1 MLQCYL
7 SDVIRQFADKGAEHE
22 FQKEKDTENYIVDH
36 HPYSGAGDDCSYIA
50 VVFISGIERNFKMNR
65 MKTVLMTAA
74 MLVCVFACTA
84 VAGKT
89 VYAAPNDTIQTGIS
103 ADGMDLSG
111 MTQEQAQGVVQSYVN
126 ELGQAQVQLQAQDG
140 QSVSISLSE
149 LGISWKNPEL
159 VSEAVS
165 LGKKGNIVARYKAEK
180 DLQNKG
186 KNYPVVLDF
195 DKEAIRQAVTERC
208 SKFNVEAI
216 DAHLTRV
223 DGSFQIED
231 GQTGYVVDENAS
243 VAAIYDYLTGSWVKG
258 ENGNVALVMAVDE
271 PKGKT
276 EELAKVKDVLGTFTT
291 SYSTSGASRSKN
303 VANGCRLINGTTLYP
318 GDTFSTYNTVK
329 PFSTENGYEM
339 AGSYLNGKVVDS
351 IGGGICQV
359 STTLYNAV
367 LRAEL
372 NVTERSPHSMTVHY
386 VDLSEDAAIAG
397 TYKDFK
403 FVNSTEYPI
412 YIEGY
417 TTSDKKITFN
427 IYGKETRDKNRTI
440 SFESQMVSETP
451 ATTILQE
458 DAGQGIGYK
467 AVSSKGSSGY
477 VAELYKIVKV
487 NGVETDR
494 IKVNKSTYKGTNR
507 VVTYGTA
514 GDPTLSEN
522 LRAAIAAQDEA
533 LADANIAAAVP
544 AQ

>member
-1 MLQCYL
+1 MKKWKGSLLLAICL
-7 SDVIRQFADKGAEHE
+7 LAMASSMTVCAAGETILKGVSIDKLDV
-22 FQKEKDTENYIVDH
+22 
-36 HPYSGAGDDCSYIA
+36 
-50 VVFISGIERNFKMNR
+50 
-65 MKTVLMTAA
+65 
-74 MLVCVFACTA
+74 
-84 VAGKT
+84 
-89 VYAAPNDTIQTGIS
+89 
-103 ADGMDLSG
+103 SG
-111 MTQEQAQGVVQSYVN
+111 MTREEALAALESYEKN
-126 ELGQAQVQLQAQDG
+126 LGG
-140 QSVSISLSE
+140 QSIK
-149 LGISWKNPEL
+149 LGIGDNVIEAKLSDLGVTFDNEDL
-159 VSEAVS
+159 VDEAIGV
-165 LGKKGNIVARYKAEK
+165 GHAGNIVKRYKDQK
-180 DLQNKG
+180 DLQHSG
-186 KNYPVVLDF
+186 KTFPLSWQTNEDTVRTYVENNCTKYDKKAQNASLTRENGAFNFVAGTEGLELNVDSAVRTISDYLENSWTSDNTEVLNL
-195 DKEAIRQAVTERC
+195 ETQVTEP
-208 SKFNVEAI
+208 E
-216 DAHLTRV
+216 
-223 DGSFQIED
+223 GS
-231 GQTGYVVDENAS
+231 A
-243 VAAIYDYLTGSWVKG
+243 
-258 ENGNVALVMAVDE
+258 
-271 PKGKT
+271 
-276 EELAKVKDVLGTFTT
+276 EELANIKDLLGSFTT
-291 SYSTSGASRSKN
+291 SFSTSGSNRCKN
-303 VANGCRLINGTTLYP
+303 VSSGASHINGTVLYP
-318 GDTFSTYNTVK
+318 GEEFSAYETVS
-329 PFSTENGYEM
+329 PFTEANGYAM
-339 AGSYLNGKVVDS
+339 AGSYLNGEVVDS
-351 IGGGICQV
+351 MGGGICQV

-487 NGVETDR
+487 NGVETNR

>member
-1 MLQCYL
+1 MKKWKGSLLLAICL
-7 SDVIRQFADKGAEHE
+7 LAMTSSMTVCAAGETILKGVSIDKLDV
-22 FQKEKDTENYIVDH
+22 
-36 HPYSGAGDDCSYIA
+36 
-50 VVFISGIERNFKMNR
+50 
-65 MKTVLMTAA
+65 
-74 MLVCVFACTA
+74 
-84 VAGKT
+84 
-89 VYAAPNDTIQTGIS
+89 
-103 ADGMDLSG
+103 SG
-111 MTQEQAQGVVQSYVN
+111 MTREEALAALESYEKN
-126 ELGQAQVQLQAQDG
+126 LGG
-140 QSVSISLSE
+140 QSIK
-149 LGISWKNPEL
+149 LGIGDNVIEAKLSDLGVTFDNEDL
-159 VSEAVS
+159 VDEAIGV
-165 LGKKGNIVARYKAEK
+165 GHAGNIVKRYKDQK
-180 DLQNKG
+180 DLQHSG
-186 KNYPVVLDF
+186 KTFPLSWQTNEDTVRTYVENNCTKYDKKAQNASLTRENGAFNFVAGTEGLELNVDSAVRTISDYLENNWTSDNTAVLNL
-195 DKEAIRQAVTERC
+195 ETQVTEP
-208 SKFNVEAI
+208 E
-216 DAHLTRV
+216 
-223 DGSFQIED
+223 GS
-231 GQTGYVVDENAS
+231 A
-243 VAAIYDYLTGSWVKG
+243 
-258 ENGNVALVMAVDE
+258 
-271 PKGKT
+271 
-276 EELAKVKDVLGTFTT
+276 EELANIKDLLGSFTT
-291 SYSTSGASRSKN
+291 SFSTSGSNRCKN
-303 VANGCRLINGTTLYP
+303 VSSGASHINGTVLYP
-318 GDTFSTYNTVK
+318 GEEFSAYETVS
-329 PFSTENGYEM
+329 PFTEANGYAM
-339 AGSYLNGKVVDS
+339 AGSYLNGEVVDS
-351 IGGGICQV
+351 MGGGICQV

>member
-1 MLQCYL
+1 MKKWKGSLLLAICL
-7 SDVIRQFADKGAEHE
+7 LAMTSSMTVCAAGETILKGVSIDKLDV
-22 FQKEKDTENYIVDH
+22 
-36 HPYSGAGDDCSYIA
+36 
-50 VVFISGIERNFKMNR
+50 
-65 MKTVLMTAA
+65 
-74 MLVCVFACTA
+74 
-84 VAGKT
+84 
-89 VYAAPNDTIQTGIS
+89 
-103 ADGMDLSG
+103 SG
-111 MTQEQAQGVVQSYVN
+111 MTREEALAALESYEKN
-126 ELGQAQVQLQAQDG
+126 LGG
-140 QSVSISLSE
+140 QSIK
-149 LGISWKNPEL
+149 LGIGDNVIEAKLSDLGVTFDNEDL
-159 VSEAVS
+159 VDEAIGV
-165 LGKKGNIVARYKAEK
+165 GHAGNIVKRYKDQK
-180 DLQNKG
+180 DLQHSG
-186 KNYPVVLDF
+186 KTFPLSWQTNEDTVRTYVENNCTKYDKKAQNASLTRENGAFNFVAGTEGLELNVDSAVRTISDYLENSWTSDNTAVLNL
-195 DKEAIRQAVTERC
+195 ETQVTEP
-208 SKFNVEAI
+208 E
-216 DAHLTRV
+216 
-223 DGSFQIED
+223 GS
-231 GQTGYVVDENAS
+231 A
-243 VAAIYDYLTGSWVKG
+243 
-258 ENGNVALVMAVDE
+258 
-271 PKGKT
+271 
-276 EELAKVKDVLGTFTT
+276 EELANIKDLLGSFTT
-291 SYSTSGASRSKN
+291 SFSTSGSNRCKN
-303 VANGCRLINGTTLYP
+303 VSSGASHINGTVLYP
-318 GDTFSTYNTVK
+318 GEEFSAYETVS
-329 PFSTENGYEM
+329 PFTEANGYAM
-339 AGSYLNGKVVDS
+339 AGSYLNGEVVDS
-351 IGGGICQV
+351 MGGGICQV

-427 IYGKETRDKNRTI
+427 IYGKETRDKTRTI

>member
-1 MLQCYL
+1 MKKWKGSLLLAICL
-7 SDVIRQFADKGAEHE
+7 LAMTSSMTVCAAGETILKGVSIDKLDV
-22 FQKEKDTENYIVDH
+22 
-36 HPYSGAGDDCSYIA
+36 
-50 VVFISGIERNFKMNR
+50 
-65 MKTVLMTAA
+65 
-74 MLVCVFACTA
+74 
-84 VAGKT
+84 
-89 VYAAPNDTIQTGIS
+89 
-103 ADGMDLSG
+103 SG
-111 MTQEQAQGVVQSYVN
+111 MTREEALAALESYEKN
-126 ELGQAQVQLQAQDG
+126 LGG
-140 QSVSISLSE
+140 QSIK
-149 LGISWKNPEL
+149 LGIGDNVIEAKLSDLGVTFDNEDL
-159 VSEAVS
+159 VDEAIGV
-165 LGKKGNIVARYKAEK
+165 GHAGNIVKRYKDQK
-180 DLQNKG
+180 DLQHSG
-186 KNYPVVLDF
+186 KTFPLSWQTNEDTVRTYVENNCTKYDKKAQNASLTRENGAFNFVAGTEGLELNVDSAVRTISDYLENSWTSDNTEVLNL
-195 DKEAIRQAVTERC
+195 ETQVTEP
-208 SKFNVEAI
+208 E
-216 DAHLTRV
+216 
-223 DGSFQIED
+223 GS
-231 GQTGYVVDENAS
+231 A
-243 VAAIYDYLTGSWVKG
+243 
-258 ENGNVALVMAVDE
+258 
-271 PKGKT
+271 
-276 EELAKVKDVLGTFTT
+276 EELENIKDLLGSFTT
-291 SYSTSGASRSKN
+291 SFSTSGSNRCKN
-303 VANGCRLINGTTLYP
+303 VSSGASHINGTVLYP
-318 GDTFSTYNTVK
+318 GEEFSAYETVS
-329 PFSTENGYEM
+329 PFTEANGYAM
-339 AGSYLNGKVVDS
+339 AGSYLNGEVVDS
-351 IGGGICQV
+351 MGGGICQV

-440 SFESQMVSETP
+440 SFESQIVSETP

>member
-1 MLQCYL
+1 MKEWKGSLLLAICL
-7 SDVIRQFADKGAEHE
+7 LAMTSSMTVCAAGETILKGVSIDKLDV
-22 FQKEKDTENYIVDH
+22 
-36 HPYSGAGDDCSYIA
+36 
-50 VVFISGIERNFKMNR
+50 
-65 MKTVLMTAA
+65 
-74 MLVCVFACTA
+74 
-84 VAGKT
+84 
-89 VYAAPNDTIQTGIS
+89 
-103 ADGMDLSG
+103 SG
-111 MTQEQAQGVVQSYVN
+111 MTREEALAALESYEKN
-126 ELGQAQVQLQAQDG
+126 LGG
-140 QSVSISLSE
+140 QSIK
-149 LGISWKNPEL
+149 LGIGDNVIEAKLSDLGVTFDNEDL
-159 VSEAVS
+159 VDEAIGV
-165 LGKKGNIVARYKAEK
+165 GHAGNIVKRYKDQK
-180 DLQNKG
+180 DLQHSG
-186 KNYPVVLDF
+186 KTFPLSWQTNEDTVRTYVENNCTKYDKKAQNASLTRENGAFNFVAGTEGLELNVDSAVRTISDYLENSWTSDNTTVLNL
-195 DKEAIRQAVTERC
+195 ETQVTEP
-208 SKFNVEAI
+208 E
-216 DAHLTRV
+216 
-223 DGSFQIED
+223 GS
-231 GQTGYVVDENAS
+231 A
-243 VAAIYDYLTGSWVKG
+243 
-258 ENGNVALVMAVDE
+258 
-271 PKGKT
+271 
-276 EELAKVKDVLGTFTT
+276 EELANIKDLLGSFTT
-291 SYSTSGASRSKN
+291 SFSTSGSNRCKN
-303 VANGCRLINGTTLYP
+303 VSSGASHINGTVLYP
-318 GDTFSTYNTVK
+318 GEEFSAYETVS
-329 PFSTENGYEM
+329 PFTEANGYAM
-339 AGSYLNGKVVDS
+339 AGSYLNGEVVDS
-351 IGGGICQV
+351 MGGGICQV

-514 GDPTLSEN
+514 GDPILSEN

>member
-1 MLQCYL
+1 MKKWKGSLLLAICL
-7 SDVIRQFADKGAEHE
+7 LAMTSSMTVCAAGETILKGVSIDKLDV
-22 FQKEKDTENYIVDH
+22 
-36 HPYSGAGDDCSYIA
+36 
-50 VVFISGIERNFKMNR
+50 
-65 MKTVLMTAA
+65 
-74 MLVCVFACTA
+74 
-84 VAGKT
+84 
-89 VYAAPNDTIQTGIS
+89 
-103 ADGMDLSG
+103 SG
-111 MTQEQAQGVVQSYVN
+111 MTREEALAALESYEKN
-126 ELGQAQVQLQAQDG
+126 LGG
-140 QSVSISLSE
+140 QSIK
-149 LGISWKNPEL
+149 LGIGDNVIEAKLSDLGVTFDNEDL
-159 VSEAVS
+159 VEEAIGV
-165 LGKKGNIVARYKAEK
+165 GRAGNIVKRYKDQK
-180 DLQNKG
+180 DLQHSG
-186 KNYPVVLDF
+186 KTFPLSWQTNEDTVRTYVENNCTKYDKKAQNASLTRENGAFNFVAGTEGLELNVDSAVRTISDYLENSWTSDNTEVLNL
-195 DKEAIRQAVTERC
+195 ETQVTEP
-208 SKFNVEAI
+208 E
-216 DAHLTRV
+216 
-223 DGSFQIED
+223 GS
-231 GQTGYVVDENAS
+231 A
-243 VAAIYDYLTGSWVKG
+243 
-258 ENGNVALVMAVDE
+258 
-271 PKGKT
+271 
-276 EELAKVKDVLGTFTT
+276 EELANIKDLLGSFTT
-291 SYSTSGASRSKN
+291 SFSTSGSNRCKN
-303 VANGCRLINGTTLYP
+303 VSSGASHINGTVLYP
-318 GDTFSTYNTVK
+318 GEEFSAYETVS
-329 PFSTENGYEM
+329 PFTEANGYAM
-339 AGSYLNGKVVDS
+339 AGSYLNGEVVDS
-351 IGGGICQV
+351 MGGGICQV

-440 SFESQMVSETP
+440 SFESQIVSETP

-533 LADANIAAAVP
+533 LADANIAAAAVP

>member
-1 MLQCYL
+1 MKKWKGSLLLAICL
-7 SDVIRQFADKGAEHE
+7 LAMTSSMTVCAAGETILKGVSIDKLDV
-22 FQKEKDTENYIVDH
+22 
-36 HPYSGAGDDCSYIA
+36 
-50 VVFISGIERNFKMNR
+50 
-65 MKTVLMTAA
+65 
-74 MLVCVFACTA
+74 
-84 VAGKT
+84 
-89 VYAAPNDTIQTGIS
+89 
-103 ADGMDLSG
+103 SG
-111 MTQEQAQGVVQSYVN
+111 MTREEALAALESYEKN
-126 ELGQAQVQLQAQDG
+126 LGG
-140 QSVSISLSE
+140 QSIK
-149 LGISWKNPEL
+149 LGIGDNVIEAKLSDLGVTFDNEDL
-159 VSEAVS
+159 VDEAIGV
-165 LGKKGNIVARYKAEK
+165 GRAGNIVKRYKDQK
-180 DLQNKG
+180 DLQHSG
-186 KNYPVVLDF
+186 KTFPLSWQTNEATVRTYVENNCTKYDKKAQNASLTRENGAFNFVAGTEGLELNVDSAVRTISDYLENSWTSDNTAVLNL
-195 DKEAIRQAVTERC
+195 ETQVTEP
-208 SKFNVEAI
+208 E
-216 DAHLTRV
+216 
-223 DGSFQIED
+223 GS
-231 GQTGYVVDENAS
+231 A
-243 VAAIYDYLTGSWVKG
+243 
-258 ENGNVALVMAVDE
+258 
-271 PKGKT
+271 
-276 EELAKVKDVLGTFTT
+276 EELANIKDLLGSFTT
-291 SYSTSGASRSKN
+291 SFSTSGSNRCKN
-303 VANGCRLINGTTLYP
+303 VSSGASHINGTVLYP
-318 GDTFSTYNTVK
+318 GEEFSAYETVS
-329 PFSTENGYEM
+329 PFTEANGYAM
-339 AGSYLNGKVVDS
+339 AGSYLNGEVVDS
-351 IGGGICQV
+351 MGGGICQV

-533 LADANIAAAVP
+533 LADANIAAAAVP

>member
-1 MLQCYL
+1 MKKWW
-7 SDVIRQFADKGAEHE
+7 SAA
-22 FQKEKDTENYIVDH
+22 
-36 HPYSGAGDDCSYIA
+36 A
-50 VVFISGIERNFKMNR
+50 VLVSLL
-65 MKTVLMTAA
+65 LMS
-74 MLVCVFACTA
+74 L
-84 VAGKT
+84 
-89 VYAAPNDTIQTGIS
+89 
-103 ADGMDLSG
+103 G
-111 MTQEQAQGVVQSYVN
+111 MTVCAAESTILTIEGVDVSDMTKDEAMNALTAYEAKLGEETLTLKIGDQTLDAPLSSFGVTYSN
-126 ELGQAQVQLQAQDG
+126 EDAVTSALQVG
-140 QSVSISLSE
+140 RT
-149 LGISWKNPEL
+149 
-159 VSEAVS
+159 
-165 LGKKGNIVARYKAEK
+165 GNVVKRYKEQK
-180 DLQNKG
+180 DLQHNGLNYTLSRTANEEMVQVYVQDTCTKYDQDA
-186 KNYPVVLDF
+186 KN
-195 DKEAIRQAVTERC
+195 A
-208 SKFNVEAI
+208 S
-216 DAHLTRV
+216 LTRENGEFTFVPGEEGREINV
-223 DGSFQIED
+223 DS
-231 GQTGYVVDENAS
+231 S
-243 VAAIYDYLTGSWVKG
+243 VRAIVDYLENDWTDG
-258 ENGNVALVMAVDE
+258 ENFL
-271 PKGKT
+271 
-276 EELAKVKDVLGTFTT
+276 ELPVQVTKPEGSAEDLAYVKDLLGSFTT
-291 SYSTSGASRSKN
+291 SFSTSGADRSKN
-303 VANGCRLINGTTLYP
+303 VNSGAKHVNGTVLYP
-318 GDTFSTYNTVK
+318 GETFSMYETVA
-329 PFSTENGYEM
+329 PFTAENGYAM
-339 AGSYLNGKVVDS
+339 AGSYLNGEVVDS
-351 IGGGICQV
+351 MGGGICQV

-372 NVTERSPHSMTVHY
+372 EVVERSPHSMTVHY
-386 VDLSEDAAIAG
+386 VELSEDAAIAG

>member
-1 MLQCYL
+1 MKKWKGSLLLTICL
-7 SDVIRQFADKGAEHE
+7 LAMASSMTVCAAGETILKGVSIDKLDV
-22 FQKEKDTENYIVDH
+22 
-36 HPYSGAGDDCSYIA
+36 
-50 VVFISGIERNFKMNR
+50 
-65 MKTVLMTAA
+65 
-74 MLVCVFACTA
+74 
-84 VAGKT
+84 
-89 VYAAPNDTIQTGIS
+89 
-103 ADGMDLSG
+103 SG
-111 MTQEQAQGVVQSYVN
+111 MTREEALAALESYEKN
-126 ELGQAQVQLQAQDG
+126 LGG
-140 QSVSISLSE
+140 QSIK
-149 LGISWKNPEL
+149 LGIGDNVIEAKLSDLGVTFDNEDL
-159 VSEAVS
+159 VDEAIGV
-165 LGKKGNIVARYKAEK
+165 GRAGNIVKRYKDQK
-180 DLQNKG
+180 DLQHSG
-186 KNYPVVLDF
+186 KTFPLSWQTNEDTVRTYVENNCTKYDKKAQNASLTRENGAFNFVAGTEGLELNVDSAVRTISDYLENSWTSDNTAVLNL
-195 DKEAIRQAVTERC
+195 ETQVTEP
-208 SKFNVEAI
+208 E
-216 DAHLTRV
+216 
-223 DGSFQIED
+223 GS
-231 GQTGYVVDENAS
+231 A
-243 VAAIYDYLTGSWVKG
+243 
-258 ENGNVALVMAVDE
+258 
-271 PKGKT
+271 
-276 EELAKVKDVLGTFTT
+276 EELANIKDLLGSFTT
-291 SYSTSGASRSKN
+291 SFSTSGSNRCKN
-303 VANGCRLINGTTLYP
+303 VSSGASHINGTVLYP
-318 GDTFSTYNTVK
+318 GEEFSAYETVS
-329 PFSTENGYEM
+329 PFTEANGYAM
-339 AGSYLNGKVVDS
+339 AGSYLNGEVVDS
-351 IGGGICQV
+351 MGGGICQV

-440 SFESQMVSETP
+440 SFESQIVSETP

-533 LADANIAAAVP
+533 LADANIAAAAVP

>member
-1 MLQCYL
+1 MKKWKGSLLLAICL
-7 SDVIRQFADKGAEHE
+7 LAMASSMTVCAAGETILKGVSIDKLDV
-22 FQKEKDTENYIVDH
+22 
-36 HPYSGAGDDCSYIA
+36 
-50 VVFISGIERNFKMNR
+50 
-65 MKTVLMTAA
+65 
-74 MLVCVFACTA
+74 
-84 VAGKT
+84 
-89 VYAAPNDTIQTGIS
+89 
-103 ADGMDLSG
+103 SG
-111 MTQEQAQGVVQSYVN
+111 MTREEALAALESYEKN
-126 ELGQAQVQLQAQDG
+126 LGG
-140 QSVSISLSE
+140 QSIK
-149 LGISWKNPEL
+149 LGIGDNVIEAKLSDLGVTFDNEDL
-159 VSEAVS
+159 VDEAIGV
-165 LGKKGNIVARYKAEK
+165 GHAGNIVKRYKDQK
-180 DLQNKG
+180 DLQHSG
-186 KNYPVVLDF
+186 KTFPLSWQTNEDTVRTYVENNCTKYDKKAQNASLTRENGAFNFVAGTEGLELNVDSAVRTISEYLENSWTSDNTEVLNL
-195 DKEAIRQAVTERC
+195 ETQVTEP
-208 SKFNVEAI
+208 E
-216 DAHLTRV
+216 
-223 DGSFQIED
+223 GS
-231 GQTGYVVDENAS
+231 A
-243 VAAIYDYLTGSWVKG
+243 
-258 ENGNVALVMAVDE
+258 
-271 PKGKT
+271 
-276 EELAKVKDVLGTFTT
+276 EELANIKDLLGSFTT
-291 SYSTSGASRSKN
+291 SFSTSGSNRCKN
-303 VANGCRLINGTTLYP
+303 VSSGASHINGTVLYP
-318 GDTFSTYNTVK
+318 GEEFSAYETVS
-329 PFSTENGYEM
+329 PFTEANGYAM
-339 AGSYLNGKVVDS
+339 AGSYLNGEVVDS
-351 IGGGICQV
+351 MGGGICQV

>member
-1 MLQCYL
+1 MKKWKGSLLLAICL
-7 SDVIRQFADKGAEHE
+7 LAMTSSMTVCAAGETILKGVSIDKLDV
-22 FQKEKDTENYIVDH
+22 
-36 HPYSGAGDDCSYIA
+36 
-50 VVFISGIERNFKMNR
+50 
-65 MKTVLMTAA
+65 
-74 MLVCVFACTA
+74 
-84 VAGKT
+84 
-89 VYAAPNDTIQTGIS
+89 
-103 ADGMDLSG
+103 SG
-111 MTQEQAQGVVQSYVN
+111 MTREEALAALESYEKN
-126 ELGQAQVQLQAQDG
+126 LGG
-140 QSVSISLSE
+140 QSIK
-149 LGISWKNPEL
+149 LGIGDNVIEAKLSDLGVTFDNEDL
-159 VSEAVS
+159 VDEAIGV
-165 LGKKGNIVARYKAEK
+165 GHAGNIVKRYKDQK
-180 DLQNKG
+180 DLQHSG
-186 KNYPVVLDF
+186 KTFPLSWQTNEDTVRTYVENNCTKY
-195 DKEAIRQAVTERC
+195 DKKAQNA
-208 SKFNVEAI
+208 S
-216 DAHLTRV
+216 LTRENGAFNFVAGTEGLELNV
-223 DGSFQIED
+223 DSAVRTI
-231 GQTGYVVDENAS
+231 S
-243 VAAIYDYLTGSWVKG
+243 DYLENNWTSDNTAVLNLETQITEPEGS
-258 ENGNVALVMAVDE
+258 A
-271 PKGKT
+271 
-276 EELAKVKDVLGTFTT
+276 EELANIKDLLGSFTT
-291 SYSTSGASRSKN
+291 SFSTSGSNRCKN
-303 VANGCRLINGTTLYP
+303 VSSGASHINGTVLYP
-318 GDTFSTYNTVK
+318 GEEFSAYETVS
-329 PFSTENGYEM
+329 PFTEANGYAM
-339 AGSYLNGKVVDS
+339 AGSYLNGEVVDS
-351 IGGGICQV
+351 MGGGICQV

-514 GDPTLSEN
+514 GDPILSEN

>member
-1 MLQCYL
+1 MKKWKGSLLLAICL
-7 SDVIRQFADKGAEHE
+7 LAMTSSMTVCAAGETILKGVSIDKLDV
-22 FQKEKDTENYIVDH
+22 
-36 HPYSGAGDDCSYIA
+36 
-50 VVFISGIERNFKMNR
+50 
-65 MKTVLMTAA
+65 
-74 MLVCVFACTA
+74 
-84 VAGKT
+84 
-89 VYAAPNDTIQTGIS
+89 
-103 ADGMDLSG
+103 SG
-111 MTQEQAQGVVQSYVN
+111 MTREEALAALESYEKN
-126 ELGQAQVQLQAQDG
+126 LGG
-140 QSVSISLSE
+140 QSIK
-149 LGISWKNPEL
+149 LGIGDNVIEAKLSDLGVTFDNEDL
-159 VSEAVS
+159 VDEAIGV
-165 LGKKGNIVARYKAEK
+165 GHAGNIVKRYKDQK
-180 DLQNKG
+180 DLQHSG
-186 KNYPVVLDF
+186 KTFPLSWQTNEDTVRTYVENNCTKYDKKAQNASLTRENGAFNFVAGTEGLELNVDSAVRTISDYLENSWTSDNTEVL
-195 DKEAIRQAVTERC
+195 KLETQVTEP
-208 SKFNVEAI
+208 E
-216 DAHLTRV
+216 
-223 DGSFQIED
+223 GS
-231 GQTGYVVDENAS
+231 A
-243 VAAIYDYLTGSWVKG
+243 
-258 ENGNVALVMAVDE
+258 
-271 PKGKT
+271 
-276 EELAKVKDVLGTFTT
+276 EELANIKDLLGSFTT
-291 SYSTSGASRSKN
+291 SFSTSGSNRCKN
-303 VANGCRLINGTTLYP
+303 VSSGASHINGTVLYP
-318 GDTFSTYNTVK
+318 GEEFSAYETVS
-329 PFSTENGYEM
+329 PFTEANGYAM
-339 AGSYLNGKVVDS
+339 AGSYLNGEVVDS
-351 IGGGICQV
+351 MGGGICQV

>member
-1 MLQCYL
+1 MKKWKGSLLLAICL
-7 SDVIRQFADKGAEHE
+7 LAMASSMTVCAAGETILKGVSIDKLDV
-22 FQKEKDTENYIVDH
+22 
-36 HPYSGAGDDCSYIA
+36 
-50 VVFISGIERNFKMNR
+50 
-65 MKTVLMTAA
+65 
-74 MLVCVFACTA
+74 
-84 VAGKT
+84 
-89 VYAAPNDTIQTGIS
+89 
-103 ADGMDLSG
+103 SG
-111 MTQEQAQGVVQSYVN
+111 MTREEALAALESYEKN
-126 ELGQAQVQLQAQDG
+126 LGG
-140 QSVSISLSE
+140 QSIK
-149 LGISWKNPEL
+149 LGIGDNVIGAKLSDLGVTFDNEDL
-159 VSEAVS
+159 VDEAIGV
-165 LGKKGNIVARYKAEK
+165 GHVGNIVKRYKDQK
-180 DLQNKG
+180 DLQHSG
-186 KNYPVVLDF
+186 KTFPLSWQTNEDTVRTYVENNCTKYDKKAQNASLTRENGAFNFVAGTEGLELNVDSAVRTISDYLENSWTSDNTAVLNL
-195 DKEAIRQAVTERC
+195 ETQVTEP
-208 SKFNVEAI
+208 E
-216 DAHLTRV
+216 
-223 DGSFQIED
+223 GS
-231 GQTGYVVDENAS
+231 A
-243 VAAIYDYLTGSWVKG
+243 
-258 ENGNVALVMAVDE
+258 
-271 PKGKT
+271 
-276 EELAKVKDVLGTFTT
+276 EELANIKDLLGSFTT
-291 SYSTSGASRSKN
+291 SFSTSGSNRCKN
-303 VANGCRLINGTTLYP
+303 VSSGASHINGTVLYP
-318 GDTFSTYNTVK
+318 GEEFSAYETVS
-329 PFSTENGYEM
+329 PFTEANGYAM
-339 AGSYLNGKVVDS
+339 AGSYLNGEVVDS
-351 IGGGICQV
+351 MGGGICQV

>member
-1 MLQCYL
+1 MKKWKGSLLLAICL
-7 SDVIRQFADKGAEHE
+7 LAMTSSMTVCAAGETILKGVSIDKLDV
-22 FQKEKDTENYIVDH
+22 
-36 HPYSGAGDDCSYIA
+36 
-50 VVFISGIERNFKMNR
+50 
-65 MKTVLMTAA
+65 
-74 MLVCVFACTA
+74 
-84 VAGKT
+84 
-89 VYAAPNDTIQTGIS
+89 
-103 ADGMDLSG
+103 SG
-111 MTQEQAQGVVQSYVN
+111 MTREEALVALESYEKN
-126 ELGQAQVQLQAQDG
+126 LGG
-140 QSVSISLSE
+140 QSIK
-149 LGISWKNPEL
+149 LGIGDNVVEAKLSDLGVTFDNEDL
-159 VSEAVS
+159 VDEAIGV
-165 LGKKGNIVARYKAEK
+165 GHAGNIVKRYKDQK
-180 DLQNKG
+180 DLQHSG
-186 KNYPVVLDF
+186 KTFPLSWQTNEDTVRTYVENNCTKYDKKAQNASLTRENGAFNFVAGTEGLELNVDSAVRTISDYLENSWTSDNTEVLNL
-195 DKEAIRQAVTERC
+195 ETQVTEP
-208 SKFNVEAI
+208 E
-216 DAHLTRV
+216 
-223 DGSFQIED
+223 GS
-231 GQTGYVVDENAS
+231 A
-243 VAAIYDYLTGSWVKG
+243 
-258 ENGNVALVMAVDE
+258 
-271 PKGKT
+271 
-276 EELAKVKDVLGTFTT
+276 EELENIKDLLGSFTT
-291 SYSTSGASRSKN
+291 SFSTSGSNRCKN
-303 VANGCRLINGTTLYP
+303 VSSGASHINGTVLYP
-318 GDTFSTYNTVK
+318 GEEFSAYETVS
-329 PFSTENGYEM
+329 PFTEANGYAM
-339 AGSYLNGKVVDS
+339 AGSYLNGEVVDS
-351 IGGGICQV
+351 MGGGICQV

>member
-1 MLQCYL
+1 MKKWKGSLLLAICL
-7 SDVIRQFADKGAEHE
+7 LAMASSMTVCAAGETILKGVSIDKLDV
-22 FQKEKDTENYIVDH
+22 
-36 HPYSGAGDDCSYIA
+36 
-50 VVFISGIERNFKMNR
+50 
-65 MKTVLMTAA
+65 
-74 MLVCVFACTA
+74 
-84 VAGKT
+84 
-89 VYAAPNDTIQTGIS
+89 
-103 ADGMDLSG
+103 SG
-111 MTQEQAQGVVQSYVN
+111 MTREEALAALESYEKN
-126 ELGQAQVQLQAQDG
+126 LGG
-140 QSVSISLSE
+140 QSIK
-149 LGISWKNPEL
+149 LGIGDNVIEAKLSDLGVTFDNEDL
-159 VSEAVS
+159 VDEAIGV
-165 LGKKGNIVARYKAEK
+165 GHAGNIVKRYKDQK
-180 DLQNKG
+180 DLQHSG
-186 KNYPVVLDF
+186 KTFSLSWQTNEDTVRTYVENNCTKYDKKAQNASLTRENGAFNFVAGTEGLELNVDSAVRTISDYLENSWTSDNTEVLNL
-195 DKEAIRQAVTERC
+195 ETQVTEP
-208 SKFNVEAI
+208 E
-216 DAHLTRV
+216 
-223 DGSFQIED
+223 GS
-231 GQTGYVVDENAS
+231 A
-243 VAAIYDYLTGSWVKG
+243 
-258 ENGNVALVMAVDE
+258 
-271 PKGKT
+271 
-276 EELAKVKDVLGTFTT
+276 EELANIKDLLGSFTT
-291 SYSTSGASRSKN
+291 SFSTSGSNRCKN
-303 VANGCRLINGTTLYP
+303 VSSGASHINGTVLYP
-318 GDTFSTYNTVK
+318 GEEFSAYETVS
-329 PFSTENGYEM
+329 PFTEANGYAM
-339 AGSYLNGKVVDS
+339 AGSYLNGEVVDS
-351 IGGGICQV
+351 MGGGICQV

-372 NVTERSPHSMTVHY
+372 NVIERSPHSMTVHY

>member
-1 MLQCYL
+1 MKKWKGSLLLAICL
-7 SDVIRQFADKGAEHE
+7 LAMASSMTVCAAGETILKGVSIDKLDV
-22 FQKEKDTENYIVDH
+22 
-36 HPYSGAGDDCSYIA
+36 
-50 VVFISGIERNFKMNR
+50 
-65 MKTVLMTAA
+65 
-74 MLVCVFACTA
+74 
-84 VAGKT
+84 
-89 VYAAPNDTIQTGIS
+89 
-103 ADGMDLSG
+103 SG
-111 MTQEQAQGVVQSYVN
+111 MTREEALAALESYEKN
-126 ELGQAQVQLQAQDG
+126 LGG
-140 QSVSISLSE
+140 QSIK
-149 LGISWKNPEL
+149 LGIGDNVIEAKLSDLGVTFDNEDL
-159 VSEAVS
+159 VDEAIGV
-165 LGKKGNIVARYKAEK
+165 GHAGNIVKRYKDQK
-180 DLQNKG
+180 DLQHSG
-186 KNYPVVLDF
+186 KTFPLSWQTNEDTVRTYVENNCTKYDKKAQNASLTRENGAFNFVAGTEGLELNVDSAVRTISDYLENSWTSDNTAVLNL
-195 DKEAIRQAVTERC
+195 ETQVTEP
-208 SKFNVEAI
+208 E
-216 DAHLTRV
+216 
-223 DGSFQIED
+223 GS
-231 GQTGYVVDENAS
+231 A
-243 VAAIYDYLTGSWVKG
+243 
-258 ENGNVALVMAVDE
+258 
-271 PKGKT
+271 
-276 EELAKVKDVLGTFTT
+276 EELANIKDLLGSFTT
-291 SYSTSGASRSKN
+291 SFSTSGSNRCKN
-303 VANGCRLINGTTLYP
+303 VSSGASHINGTVLYP
-318 GDTFSTYNTVK
+318 GEEFSAYETVS
-329 PFSTENGYEM
+329 PFTEANGYAM
-339 AGSYLNGKVVDS
+339 AGSYLNGEVVDS
-351 IGGGICQV
+351 MGGGICQV

-514 GDPTLSEN
+514 GDPILSEN

>member
-1 MLQCYL
+1 MKKWKGSLLLAICL
-7 SDVIRQFADKGAEHE
+7 LAMTSSMTVCAAGETILKGVSIDKLDV
-22 FQKEKDTENYIVDH
+22 
-36 HPYSGAGDDCSYIA
+36 
-50 VVFISGIERNFKMNR
+50 
-65 MKTVLMTAA
+65 
-74 MLVCVFACTA
+74 
-84 VAGKT
+84 
-89 VYAAPNDTIQTGIS
+89 
-103 ADGMDLSG
+103 SG
-111 MTQEQAQGVVQSYVN
+111 MTREEALAALESYEKN
-126 ELGQAQVQLQAQDG
+126 LGG
-140 QSVSISLSE
+140 QSIK
-149 LGISWKNPEL
+149 LGIGDNVIEAKLSDLGVTFDNEDL
-159 VSEAVS
+159 VDEAIGV
-165 LGKKGNIVARYKAEK
+165 GHAGNIVKRYKDQK
-180 DLQNKG
+180 DLQHSG
-186 KNYPVVLDF
+186 KTFPLSWQTNEDTVRTYVENNCTKYDKKAQNASLTRENGAFNFVAGTEGLELNVDSAVRTISDYLENSWTSDNTAVLNL
-195 DKEAIRQAVTERC
+195 ETQVTEP
-208 SKFNVEAI
+208 E
-216 DAHLTRV
+216 
-223 DGSFQIED
+223 GS
-231 GQTGYVVDENAS
+231 A
-243 VAAIYDYLTGSWVKG
+243 
-258 ENGNVALVMAVDE
+258 
-271 PKGKT
+271 
-276 EELAKVKDVLGTFTT
+276 EELANIKDLLGSFTT
-291 SYSTSGASRSKN
+291 SFSTSGSNRCKN
-303 VANGCRLINGTTLYP
+303 VSSGASHINGTVLYP
-318 GDTFSTYNTVK
+318 GEEFSAYETVS
-329 PFSTENGYEM
+329 PFTEANGYAM
-339 AGSYLNGKVVDS
+339 AGSYLNGEVVDS
-351 IGGGICQV
+351 MGGGICQV

-386 VDLSEDAAIAG
+386 VELSEDAAIAG

-440 SFESQMVSETP
+440 SFESQIVSETP

-467 AVSSKGSSGY
+467 AVSSKGSSSY

>member
-1 MLQCYL
+1 MKKWKGSLLLAICL
-7 SDVIRQFADKGAEHE
+7 LAMTSSMTVCAAGETILKGVSIDKLDV
-22 FQKEKDTENYIVDH
+22 
-36 HPYSGAGDDCSYIA
+36 
-50 VVFISGIERNFKMNR
+50 
-65 MKTVLMTAA
+65 
-74 MLVCVFACTA
+74 
-84 VAGKT
+84 
-89 VYAAPNDTIQTGIS
+89 
-103 ADGMDLSG
+103 SG
-111 MTQEQAQGVVQSYVN
+111 MTREEALAALESYEKN
-126 ELGQAQVQLQAQDG
+126 LGG
-140 QSVSISLSE
+140 QSIK
-149 LGISWKNPEL
+149 LGIGDNVIEAKLSDLGVTFDNEDL
-159 VSEAVS
+159 VDEAIGV
-165 LGKKGNIVARYKAEK
+165 GHAGNIVKRYKDQK
-180 DLQNKG
+180 DLQHSG
-186 KNYPVVLDF
+186 KTFPLSWQTNEDTVRTYVENNCTKYDKKAQNASLTRENGAFNFVAGTEGLELNVDSAVRTISDYLENSWTSDNTAVLNL
-195 DKEAIRQAVTERC
+195 ETQVTEP
-208 SKFNVEAI
+208 E
-216 DAHLTRV
+216 
-223 DGSFQIED
+223 GS
-231 GQTGYVVDENAS
+231 A
-243 VAAIYDYLTGSWVKG
+243 
-258 ENGNVALVMAVDE
+258 
-271 PKGKT
+271 
-276 EELAKVKDVLGTFTT
+276 EELANIKDLLGSFTT
-291 SYSTSGASRSKN
+291 SFSTSGSNRCKN
-303 VANGCRLINGTTLYP
+303 VSSGASHINGTVLYP
-318 GDTFSTYNTVK
+318 GEEFSAYETVS
-329 PFSTENGYEM
+329 PFTEANGYAM
-339 AGSYLNGKVVDS
+339 AGSYLNGEVVDS
-351 IGGGICQV
+351 MGGGICQV

-440 SFESQMVSETP
+440 SFESQIVSETP

-467 AVSSKGSSGY
+467 AVSSKGSSSY

-533 LADANIAAAVP
+533 LADANIAVAVP

>member
-1 MLQCYL
+1 MKKWKGSLLLAICL
-7 SDVIRQFADKGAEHE
+7 LAMASSMTVCAAGETILKGVSIDKLDV
-22 FQKEKDTENYIVDH
+22 
-36 HPYSGAGDDCSYIA
+36 
-50 VVFISGIERNFKMNR
+50 
-65 MKTVLMTAA
+65 
-74 MLVCVFACTA
+74 
-84 VAGKT
+84 
-89 VYAAPNDTIQTGIS
+89 
-103 ADGMDLSG
+103 SG
-111 MTQEQAQGVVQSYVN
+111 MTREEALAALESYEKN
-126 ELGQAQVQLQAQDG
+126 LGG
-140 QSVSISLSE
+140 QSIK
-149 LGISWKNPEL
+149 LGIGDNVIEAKLSDLGVTFDNEDL
-159 VSEAVS
+159 VDEAIGV
-165 LGKKGNIVARYKAEK
+165 GHVGNIVKRYKDQK
-180 DLQNKG
+180 DLQHSG
-186 KNYPVVLDF
+186 KTFPLSWQTNEDTVRTYVENNCTKY
-195 DKEAIRQAVTERC
+195 DKKAQNA
-208 SKFNVEAI
+208 S
-216 DAHLTRV
+216 LTRENGAFNFVAGTEGLELNV
-223 DGSFQIED
+223 DSAVRTI
-231 GQTGYVVDENAS
+231 S
-243 VAAIYDYLTGSWVKG
+243 DYLENSWTSDNTAVLNLETQITEPEGS
-258 ENGNVALVMAVDE
+258 A
-271 PKGKT
+271 
-276 EELAKVKDVLGTFTT
+276 EELANIKDLLGSFTT
-291 SYSTSGASRSKN
+291 SFSTSGSNRCKN
-303 VANGCRLINGTTLYP
+303 VSSGASHINGTVLYP
-318 GDTFSTYNTVK
+318 GEEFSAYETVS
-329 PFSTENGYEM
+329 PFTEANGYAM
-339 AGSYLNGKVVDS
+339 AGSYLNGEVVDS
-351 IGGGICQV
+351 MGGGICQV

>member
-1 MLQCYL
+1 MKKWKGSLLLAICL
-7 SDVIRQFADKGAEHE
+7 LVMTSSMTVCAAGETILKGVSIDKLDV
-22 FQKEKDTENYIVDH
+22 
-36 HPYSGAGDDCSYIA
+36 
-50 VVFISGIERNFKMNR
+50 
-65 MKTVLMTAA
+65 
-74 MLVCVFACTA
+74 
-84 VAGKT
+84 
-89 VYAAPNDTIQTGIS
+89 
-103 ADGMDLSG
+103 SG
-111 MTQEQAQGVVQSYVN
+111 MTREEALAALESYEKN
-126 ELGQAQVQLQAQDG
+126 LGG
-140 QSVSISLSE
+140 QSIK
-149 LGISWKNPEL
+149 LGIGDNVIEAKLSDLGVTFDNEDL
-159 VSEAVS
+159 VDEAIGV
-165 LGKKGNIVARYKAEK
+165 GHAGNIVKRYKDQK
-180 DLQNKG
+180 DLQHSG
-186 KNYPVVLDF
+186 KTFPLSWQTNEDTVRTYVENNCTKYDKKAQNASLTRENGAFNFVAGTEGLELNVDSAVRTISDYLENSWTSDNTAVLNL
-195 DKEAIRQAVTERC
+195 ETQVTEP
-208 SKFNVEAI
+208 E
-216 DAHLTRV
+216 
-223 DGSFQIED
+223 GS
-231 GQTGYVVDENAS
+231 A
-243 VAAIYDYLTGSWVKG
+243 
-258 ENGNVALVMAVDE
+258 
-271 PKGKT
+271 
-276 EELAKVKDVLGTFTT
+276 EELANIKDLLGSFTT
-291 SYSTSGASRSKN
+291 SFSTSGSNRCKN
-303 VANGCRLINGTTLYP
+303 VSSGASHINGTVLYP
-318 GDTFSTYNTVK
+318 GEEFSAYETVS
-329 PFSTENGYEM
+329 PFTEANGYAM
-339 AGSYLNGKVVDS
+339 AGSYLNGEVVDS
-351 IGGGICQV
+351 MGGGICQV

>member
-1 MLQCYL
+1 MKKWKGSLLLAICL
-7 SDVIRQFADKGAEHE
+7 LAMTSSMTVCAAGETILKGVSIDKLDV
-22 FQKEKDTENYIVDH
+22 
-36 HPYSGAGDDCSYIA
+36 
-50 VVFISGIERNFKMNR
+50 
-65 MKTVLMTAA
+65 
-74 MLVCVFACTA
+74 
-84 VAGKT
+84 
-89 VYAAPNDTIQTGIS
+89 
-103 ADGMDLSG
+103 SG
-111 MTQEQAQGVVQSYVN
+111 MTREEALAALESYEN
-126 ELGQAQVQLQAQDG
+126 NLGG
-140 QSVSISLSE
+140 QSIK
-149 LGISWKNPEL
+149 LGIGDNVIEAKLSDLGVTFDNEDL
-159 VSEAVS
+159 VDEAIGV
-165 LGKKGNIVARYKAEK
+165 GRAGNIVKRYKDQK
-180 DLQNKG
+180 DLQHSG
-186 KNYPVVLDF
+186 KTFPLSWQTNEDTVRTYVENNCTKYDKKAQNASLTRENGAFNFVAGTEGLELNVDSAVRTISDYLENSWTSDNTEVLNL
-195 DKEAIRQAVTERC
+195 ETQVTEP
-208 SKFNVEAI
+208 E
-216 DAHLTRV
+216 
-223 DGSFQIED
+223 GS
-231 GQTGYVVDENAS
+231 A
-243 VAAIYDYLTGSWVKG
+243 
-258 ENGNVALVMAVDE
+258 
-271 PKGKT
+271 
-276 EELAKVKDVLGTFTT
+276 EELANIKDLLGSFTT
-291 SYSTSGASRSKN
+291 SFSTSSSNRCKNVSSGASH
-303 VANGCRLINGTTLYP
+303 INGTVLYP
-318 GDTFSTYNTVK
+318 GEEFSAYETVS
-329 PFSTENGYEM
+329 PFTEANGYAM
-339 AGSYLNGKVVDS
+339 AGSYLNGEVVDS
-351 IGGGICQV
+351 MGGGICQV

-440 SFESQMVSETP
+440 SFESQIVSETP

>member
-1 MLQCYL
+1 MKKWKGSLLLAICL
-7 SDVIRQFADKGAEHE
+7 LAMASSMTVCAAGETILKGVSIDKLDV
-22 FQKEKDTENYIVDH
+22 
-36 HPYSGAGDDCSYIA
+36 
-50 VVFISGIERNFKMNR
+50 
-65 MKTVLMTAA
+65 
-74 MLVCVFACTA
+74 
-84 VAGKT
+84 
-89 VYAAPNDTIQTGIS
+89 
-103 ADGMDLSG
+103 SG
-111 MTQEQAQGVVQSYVN
+111 MTREEALAALESYEKN
-126 ELGQAQVQLQAQDG
+126 LGG
-140 QSVSISLSE
+140 QSIK
-149 LGISWKNPEL
+149 LGIGDNVIEAKLSDLGVTFDNEDL
-159 VSEAVS
+159 VDEAIGV
-165 LGKKGNIVARYKAEK
+165 GHAGNIVKRYKDQK
-180 DLQNKG
+180 DLQHSG
-186 KNYPVVLDF
+186 KTFPLSWQTNEDTVRTYVENNCTKY
-195 DKEAIRQAVTERC
+195 DKKAQNA
-208 SKFNVEAI
+208 S
-216 DAHLTRV
+216 LTRENGAFNFVAGTEGLELNV
-223 DGSFQIED
+223 DSAVRTI
-231 GQTGYVVDENAS
+231 S
-243 VAAIYDYLTGSWVKG
+243 DYLENNWTSDNTAVLNLETQITEPEGS
-258 ENGNVALVMAVDE
+258 A
-271 PKGKT
+271 
-276 EELAKVKDVLGTFTT
+276 EELANIKDLLGSFTT
-291 SYSTSGASRSKN
+291 SFSTSGSNRWKN
-303 VANGCRLINGTTLYP
+303 VSSGASHINGTVLYP
-318 GDTFSTYNTVK
+318 GEEFSAYETVS
-329 PFSTENGYEM
+329 PFTEANGYAM
-339 AGSYLNGKVVDS
+339 AGSYLNGEVVDS
-351 IGGGICQV
+351 MGGGICQV

-467 AVSSKGSSGY
+467 AVSSKGCSGY

-514 GDPTLSEN
+514 GDPILSEN

-533 LADANIAAAVP
+533 LADANIAVAVP

>member
-1 MLQCYL
+1 MKKWKGSLLLAICL
-7 SDVIRQFADKGAEHE
+7 LAMASSMTVCAAGETILKGVSIDKLDV
-22 FQKEKDTENYIVDH
+22 
-36 HPYSGAGDDCSYIA
+36 
-50 VVFISGIERNFKMNR
+50 
-65 MKTVLMTAA
+65 
-74 MLVCVFACTA
+74 
-84 VAGKT
+84 
-89 VYAAPNDTIQTGIS
+89 
-103 ADGMDLSG
+103 SG
-111 MTQEQAQGVVQSYVN
+111 MTREEALAALESYEKN
-126 ELGQAQVQLQAQDG
+126 LGG
-140 QSVSISLSE
+140 QSIK
-149 LGISWKNPEL
+149 LGIGDNVIEAKLSDLGVTFDNEDL
-159 VSEAVS
+159 VDEAIGV
-165 LGKKGNIVARYKAEK
+165 GHAGNIVKRYKDQK
-180 DLQNKG
+180 DLQHSG
-186 KNYPVVLDF
+186 KTFPLSWQTNEDTVRTYVENNCTKYDKKAQNASLTRENGAFNFVAGTEGLELNVDSAVRTISDYLENSWTSDNTEVLNL
-195 DKEAIRQAVTERC
+195 ETQVTEP
-208 SKFNVEAI
+208 E
-216 DAHLTRV
+216 
-223 DGSFQIED
+223 GS
-231 GQTGYVVDENAS
+231 A
-243 VAAIYDYLTGSWVKG
+243 
-258 ENGNVALVMAVDE
+258 
-271 PKGKT
+271 
-276 EELAKVKDVLGTFTT
+276 EELENIKDLLGSFTT
-291 SYSTSGASRSKN
+291 SFSTSGSNRCKN
-303 VANGCRLINGTTLYP
+303 VSSGASHINGTVLYP
-318 GDTFSTYNTVK
+318 GEEFSAYETVS
-329 PFSTENGYEM
+329 PFTEANGYAM
-339 AGSYLNGKVVDS
+339 AGSYLNGEVVDS
-351 IGGGICQV
+351 MGGGICQV

-417 TTSDKKITFN
+417 TTSDKHITFN

-440 SFESQMVSETP
+440 SFESQIVSETP

>member
-1 MLQCYL
+1 MKKWKGSLLLAICL
-7 SDVIRQFADKGAEHE
+7 LAMTSSMTVCAAGETILKGVSIDKLDV
-22 FQKEKDTENYIVDH
+22 
-36 HPYSGAGDDCSYIA
+36 
-50 VVFISGIERNFKMNR
+50 
-65 MKTVLMTAA
+65 
-74 MLVCVFACTA
+74 
-84 VAGKT
+84 
-89 VYAAPNDTIQTGIS
+89 
-103 ADGMDLSG
+103 SG
-111 MTQEQAQGVVQSYVN
+111 MTREEALAALESYEKN
-126 ELGQAQVQLQAQDG
+126 LGG
-140 QSVSISLSE
+140 QSIKLGIGDNVIEAKLSE
-149 LGISWKNPEL
+149 LGVTFDNEDL
-159 VSEAVS
+159 VDEAIGV
-165 LGKKGNIVARYKAEK
+165 GHAGNIVKRYKDQK
-180 DLQNKG
+180 DLQHSG
-186 KNYPVVLDF
+186 KTFPLSWQTNEDTVRTYVENNCTKYDKKAQNASLTRENGAFNFVAGTEGLELNVDSAVRTISDYLENSWTSDNTEVLNL
-195 DKEAIRQAVTERC
+195 ETQVTEP
-208 SKFNVEAI
+208 E
-216 DAHLTRV
+216 
-223 DGSFQIED
+223 GS
-231 GQTGYVVDENAS
+231 A
-243 VAAIYDYLTGSWVKG
+243 
-258 ENGNVALVMAVDE
+258 
-271 PKGKT
+271 
-276 EELAKVKDVLGTFTT
+276 EELANIKDLLGSFTT
-291 SYSTSGASRSKN
+291 SFSTSGSNRCKN
-303 VANGCRLINGTTLYP
+303 VSSGASHINGTVLYP
-318 GDTFSTYNTVK
+318 GEEFSAYETVS
-329 PFSTENGYEM
+329 PFTEANGYAM
-339 AGSYLNGKVVDS
+339 AGSYLNGEVVDS
-351 IGGGICQV
+351 MGGGICQV

-467 AVSSKGSSGY
+467 AVSSKGSSSY

>member
-1 MLQCYL
+1 MKKWKGSLLLAICL
-7 SDVIRQFADKGAEHE
+7 LAMASSMTVCAAGETILKGVSIDKLDV
-22 FQKEKDTENYIVDH
+22 
-36 HPYSGAGDDCSYIA
+36 
-50 VVFISGIERNFKMNR
+50 
-65 MKTVLMTAA
+65 
-74 MLVCVFACTA
+74 
-84 VAGKT
+84 
-89 VYAAPNDTIQTGIS
+89 
-103 ADGMDLSG
+103 SG
-111 MTQEQAQGVVQSYVN
+111 MTREEALAALESYEKN
-126 ELGQAQVQLQAQDG
+126 LGG
-140 QSVSISLSE
+140 QSIK
-149 LGISWKNPEL
+149 LGIGDNVIEAKLSDLGVTFDNEDL
-159 VSEAVS
+159 VDEAIGV
-165 LGKKGNIVARYKAEK
+165 GHAGNIVKRYKDQK
-180 DLQNKG
+180 DLQHSG
-186 KNYPVVLDF
+186 KTFPLSWQTNEDTVRTYVENNCTKYDKKAQNASLTRENGAFNFVAGTEGLELNVDSAVRTISDYLENSWTSDNTEVLNL
-195 DKEAIRQAVTERC
+195 ETQVTEP
-208 SKFNVEAI
+208 E
-216 DAHLTRV
+216 
-223 DGSFQIED
+223 GS
-231 GQTGYVVDENAS
+231 A
-243 VAAIYDYLTGSWVKG
+243 
-258 ENGNVALVMAVDE
+258 
-271 PKGKT
+271 
-276 EELAKVKDVLGTFTT
+276 EELANIKDLLGSFTT
-291 SYSTSGASRSKN
+291 SFSTSGSNRCKN
-303 VANGCRLINGTTLYP
+303 VSSGSSHINGTVLYP
-318 GDTFSTYNTVK
+318 GEEFSAYETVS
-329 PFSTENGYEM
+329 PFTEANGYAM
-339 AGSYLNGKVVDS
+339 AGSYLNGEVVDS
-351 IGGGICQV
+351 MGGGICQV

>member
-1 MLQCYL
+1 MKKWKGSLLLAICL
-7 SDVIRQFADKGAEHE
+7 LAMASSMTVCAAGETILKGVSIDKLDV
-22 FQKEKDTENYIVDH
+22 
-36 HPYSGAGDDCSYIA
+36 
-50 VVFISGIERNFKMNR
+50 
-65 MKTVLMTAA
+65 
-74 MLVCVFACTA
+74 
-84 VAGKT
+84 
-89 VYAAPNDTIQTGIS
+89 
-103 ADGMDLSG
+103 SG
-111 MTQEQAQGVVQSYVN
+111 MTREEALAALESYEKN
-126 ELGQAQVQLQAQDG
+126 LGG
-140 QSVSISLSE
+140 QSIK
-149 LGISWKNPEL
+149 LGIGDNVIEAKLSDLGVTFDNEDL
-159 VSEAVS
+159 VDEAIGV
-165 LGKKGNIVARYKAEK
+165 GRAGNIVKRYKDQK
-180 DLQNKG
+180 DLQHSG
-186 KNYPVVLDF
+186 KTFPLSWQTDEDTVRTYVENNCTKYDKKAQNASLTRENGAFNFVAGTEGLELNVDSAVRTISDYLENSWTSDNTEVLNL
-195 DKEAIRQAVTERC
+195 ETQVTEP
-208 SKFNVEAI
+208 E
-216 DAHLTRV
+216 
-223 DGSFQIED
+223 GS
-231 GQTGYVVDENAS
+231 A
-243 VAAIYDYLTGSWVKG
+243 
-258 ENGNVALVMAVDE
+258 
-271 PKGKT
+271 
-276 EELAKVKDVLGTFTT
+276 EELANIKDLLGSFTT
-291 SYSTSGASRSKN
+291 SFSTSGSNRCKN
-303 VANGCRLINGTTLYP
+303 VSSGASHINGTVLYP
-318 GDTFSTYNTVK
+318 GEEFSAYETVS
-329 PFSTENGYEM
+329 PFTEANGYAM
-339 AGSYLNGKVVDS
+339 AGSYLNGEVVDS
-351 IGGGICQV
+351 MGGGICQV

>member
-1 MLQCYL
+1 MKKWKGSLLLAICL
-7 SDVIRQFADKGAEHE
+7 LAMTSSMTVCAAGETILKGVSIDKLDV
-22 FQKEKDTENYIVDH
+22 
-36 HPYSGAGDDCSYIA
+36 
-50 VVFISGIERNFKMNR
+50 
-65 MKTVLMTAA
+65 
-74 MLVCVFACTA
+74 
-84 VAGKT
+84 
-89 VYAAPNDTIQTGIS
+89 
-103 ADGMDLSG
+103 SG
-111 MTQEQAQGVVQSYVN
+111 MTREEALAALESYEKN
-126 ELGQAQVQLQAQDG
+126 LGG
-140 QSVSISLSE
+140 QSIKLGIGDNVIEAKLSE
-149 LGISWKNPEL
+149 LGVTFDNEDL
-159 VSEAVS
+159 VDEAIGV
-165 LGKKGNIVARYKAEK
+165 GHAGNIVKRYKDQK
-180 DLQNKG
+180 DLQHSG
-186 KNYPVVLDF
+186 KTFPLSWQTNEDTVRTYVENNCTKY
-195 DKEAIRQAVTERC
+195 DKKAQNA
-208 SKFNVEAI
+208 S
-216 DAHLTRV
+216 LTRENGAFNFVAGTEGLELNV
-223 DGSFQIED
+223 DSAVRTI
-231 GQTGYVVDENAS
+231 S
-243 VAAIYDYLTGSWVKG
+243 DYLENSWTSDNTEVLNLETQITEPEGS
-258 ENGNVALVMAVDE
+258 A
-271 PKGKT
+271 
-276 EELAKVKDVLGTFTT
+276 EELANIKDLLGSFTT
-291 SYSTSGASRSKN
+291 SFSTSGSNRCKN
-303 VANGCRLINGTTLYP
+303 VSSGASHINGTVLYP
-318 GDTFSTYNTVK
+318 GEEFSAYETVS
-329 PFSTENGYEM
+329 PFTEANGYAM
-339 AGSYLNGKVVDS
+339 AGSYLNGEVVDS
-351 IGGGICQV
+351 MGGGICQV

>member
-1 MLQCYL
+1 MKKWKGSLLLAICL
-7 SDVIRQFADKGAEHE
+7 LAMASSMTVCAAGETILKGVSIDKLDV
-22 FQKEKDTENYIVDH
+22 
-36 HPYSGAGDDCSYIA
+36 
-50 VVFISGIERNFKMNR
+50 
-65 MKTVLMTAA
+65 
-74 MLVCVFACTA
+74 
-84 VAGKT
+84 
-89 VYAAPNDTIQTGIS
+89 
-103 ADGMDLSG
+103 SG
-111 MTQEQAQGVVQSYVN
+111 MTREEALAALESYEKN
-126 ELGQAQVQLQAQDG
+126 LGG
-140 QSVSISLSE
+140 QSIK
-149 LGISWKNPEL
+149 LGIGDNVIEAKLSDLGVTFDNEDL
-159 VSEAVS
+159 VDEAIGV
-165 LGKKGNIVARYKAEK
+165 GHAGNIVKRYKDQK
-180 DLQNKG
+180 DLQHSG
-186 KNYPVVLDF
+186 KTFPLSWQTNEDTVRTYVENNCTKYDKKAQNASLTRENGAFNFVAGTEGLELHVDSAVRTISDYLENSWTSDNTEVLNL
-195 DKEAIRQAVTERC
+195 ETQVTEP
-208 SKFNVEAI
+208 E
-216 DAHLTRV
+216 
-223 DGSFQIED
+223 GS
-231 GQTGYVVDENAS
+231 A
-243 VAAIYDYLTGSWVKG
+243 
-258 ENGNVALVMAVDE
+258 
-271 PKGKT
+271 
-276 EELAKVKDVLGTFTT
+276 EELANIKDLLGSFTT
-291 SYSTSGASRSKN
+291 SFSTSGSNRCKN
-303 VANGCRLINGTTLYP
+303 VSSGASHINGTVLYP
-318 GDTFSTYNTVK
+318 GEEFSAYETVS
-329 PFSTENGYEM
+329 PFTEANGYAM
-339 AGSYLNGKVVDS
+339 AGSYLNGEVVDS
-351 IGGGICQV
+351 MGGGICQV

>member
-1 MLQCYL
+1 MKKWKGSLLLAICL
-7 SDVIRQFADKGAEHE
+7 LAMASSMTVCAAGETILKGVSIDKLDV
-22 FQKEKDTENYIVDH
+22 
-36 HPYSGAGDDCSYIA
+36 
-50 VVFISGIERNFKMNR
+50 
-65 MKTVLMTAA
+65 
-74 MLVCVFACTA
+74 
-84 VAGKT
+84 
-89 VYAAPNDTIQTGIS
+89 
-103 ADGMDLSG
+103 SG
-111 MTQEQAQGVVQSYVN
+111 MTREEALAALESYEKN
-126 ELGQAQVQLQAQDG
+126 LGG
-140 QSVSISLSE
+140 QSIK
-149 LGISWKNPEL
+149 LGIGDNVIEAKLSDIGVTFDNEDL
-159 VSEAVS
+159 VEEAIGV
-165 LGKKGNIVARYKAEK
+165 GRAGNIVKRYKDQK
-180 DLQNKG
+180 DLQHSG
-186 KNYPVVLDF
+186 KTFPLSWQTNEDTVRTYVENNCTKYDKKAQNASLTRENGAFNFVAGTEGLELNVDSAVRTISDYLENSWTSDNTEVLNL
-195 DKEAIRQAVTERC
+195 ETQVTEP
-208 SKFNVEAI
+208 E
-216 DAHLTRV
+216 
-223 DGSFQIED
+223 GS
-231 GQTGYVVDENAS
+231 A
-243 VAAIYDYLTGSWVKG
+243 
-258 ENGNVALVMAVDE
+258 
-271 PKGKT
+271 
-276 EELAKVKDVLGTFTT
+276 EELANIKDLLGSFTT
-291 SYSTSGASRSKN
+291 SFSTSGSNRCKN
-303 VANGCRLINGTTLYP
+303 VSSGASHINGTVLYP
-318 GDTFSTYNTVK
+318 GEEFSAYETVS
-329 PFSTENGYEM
+329 PFTEANGYAM
-339 AGSYLNGKVVDS
+339 AGSYLNGEVVDS
-351 IGGGICQV
+351 MGGGICQV

>member
-1 MLQCYL
+1 MKKWKGSLLLAICLLAMASSMTVCAAGETILKGVSIDKLDVSSMTREEALAALESYEKNLGGQSIKLGIGDNAIEAKL
-7 SDVIRQFADKGAEHE
+7 SDLGVTFDNE
-22 FQKEKDTENYIVDH
+22 DLVDE
-36 HPYSGAGDDCSYIA
+36 AI
-50 VVFISGIERNFKMNR
+50 
-65 MKTVLMTAA
+65 
-74 MLVCVFACTA
+74 
-84 VAGKT
+84 
-89 VYAAPNDTIQTGIS
+89 
-103 ADGMDLSG
+103 
-111 MTQEQAQGVVQSYVN
+111 GV
-126 ELGQAQVQLQAQDG
+126 GHA
-140 QSVSISLSE
+140 
-149 LGISWKNPEL
+149 
-159 VSEAVS
+159 
-165 LGKKGNIVARYKAEK
+165 GNIVKRYKDQK
-180 DLQNKG
+180 DLQHSG
-186 KNYPVVLDF
+186 KTFPLSWQTNEDTVRTYVENNCTKYDKKAQNASLTRENGAFNFVAGTEGLELNVDSAVRTISDYLENSWTSDNTEVLNL
-195 DKEAIRQAVTERC
+195 ETQVTEP
-208 SKFNVEAI
+208 E
-216 DAHLTRV
+216 
-223 DGSFQIED
+223 GS
-231 GQTGYVVDENAS
+231 A
-243 VAAIYDYLTGSWVKG
+243 
-258 ENGNVALVMAVDE
+258 
-271 PKGKT
+271 
-276 EELAKVKDVLGTFTT
+276 EELANIKDLLGSFTT
-291 SYSTSGASRSKN
+291 SFSTSGSNRCKN
-303 VANGCRLINGTTLYP
+303 VSSGASHINGTVLYP
-318 GDTFSTYNTVK
+318 GEEFSTYETVS
-329 PFSTENGYEM
+329 PFTEANGYAM
-339 AGSYLNGKVVDS
+339 AGSYLNGEVVDS
-351 IGGGICQV
+351 MGGGICQV

>member
-1 MLQCYL
+1 MKKWKGSLLLAICL
-7 SDVIRQFADKGAEHE
+7 LAMASSMTVCAAGETILKGVSIDKLDV
-22 FQKEKDTENYIVDH
+22 
-36 HPYSGAGDDCSYIA
+36 
-50 VVFISGIERNFKMNR
+50 
-65 MKTVLMTAA
+65 
-74 MLVCVFACTA
+74 
-84 VAGKT
+84 
-89 VYAAPNDTIQTGIS
+89 
-103 ADGMDLSG
+103 SG
-111 MTQEQAQGVVQSYVN
+111 MTREEALAALESYEKN
-126 ELGQAQVQLQAQDG
+126 LGG
-140 QSVSISLSE
+140 QSIK
-149 LGISWKNPEL
+149 LGIGDNVIEAKLSDLGVTFDNEDL
-159 VSEAVS
+159 VDEAIGV
-165 LGKKGNIVARYKAEK
+165 GHAGNIVKRYKDQK
-180 DLQNKG
+180 DLQHSG
-186 KNYPVVLDF
+186 KTFPLSWQTNEDTVRTYVENNCTKYDKKAQNASLTRENGAFNFVAGTEGLELNVDSAVRTISDYLENSWTSDNTAVLNL
-195 DKEAIRQAVTERC
+195 ETQVTEP
-208 SKFNVEAI
+208 E
-216 DAHLTRV
+216 
-223 DGSFQIED
+223 GS
-231 GQTGYVVDENAS
+231 A
-243 VAAIYDYLTGSWVKG
+243 
-258 ENGNVALVMAVDE
+258 
-271 PKGKT
+271 
-276 EELAKVKDVLGTFTT
+276 EELENIKDLLGSFTT
-291 SYSTSGASRSKN
+291 SFSTSGSNRCKN
-303 VANGCRLINGTTLYP
+303 VSSGASHINGTVLYP
-318 GDTFSTYNTVK
+318 GEEFSAYETVS
-329 PFSTENGYEM
+329 PFTEANGYAM
-339 AGSYLNGKVVDS
+339 AGSYLNGEVVDS
-351 IGGGICQV
+351 MGGGICQV

-372 NVTERSPHSMTVHY
+372 NVTARSPHSMTVHY

-440 SFESQMVSETP
+440 SFESQIVSETP

>member
-1 MLQCYL
+1 MKKWKGSLLLAICL
-7 SDVIRQFADKGAEHE
+7 LAMASSMTVCAAGETILKGVSIDKLDV
-22 FQKEKDTENYIVDH
+22 
-36 HPYSGAGDDCSYIA
+36 
-50 VVFISGIERNFKMNR
+50 
-65 MKTVLMTAA
+65 
-74 MLVCVFACTA
+74 
-84 VAGKT
+84 
-89 VYAAPNDTIQTGIS
+89 
-103 ADGMDLSG
+103 SG
-111 MTQEQAQGVVQSYVN
+111 MTREEALAALESYEKN
-126 ELGQAQVQLQAQDG
+126 LGG
-140 QSVSISLSE
+140 QSIK
-149 LGISWKNPEL
+149 LGIGDNVIEAKLSDLGVTFDNEDL
-159 VSEAVS
+159 VDEAIGV
-165 LGKKGNIVARYKAEK
+165 GHAGNIVKRYKDQK
-180 DLQNKG
+180 DLQHSG
-186 KNYPVVLDF
+186 KTFPLSWQTNEDTVRTYVEDNCTKYDKKAQNASLTRENGAFNFVAGTEGLELNVDSAVRTISDYLENSWTSDNTEVLNL
-195 DKEAIRQAVTERC
+195 ETQVTEP
-208 SKFNVEAI
+208 E
-216 DAHLTRV
+216 
-223 DGSFQIED
+223 GS
-231 GQTGYVVDENAS
+231 A
-243 VAAIYDYLTGSWVKG
+243 
-258 ENGNVALVMAVDE
+258 
-271 PKGKT
+271 
-276 EELAKVKDVLGTFTT
+276 EELANIKDLLGSFTT
-291 SYSTSGASRSKN
+291 SFSTSGSNRCKN
-303 VANGCRLINGTTLYP
+303 VSSGASHINGTVLYP
-318 GDTFSTYNTVK
+318 GEEFSTYETVS
-329 PFSTENGYEM
+329 PFTEANGYAM
-339 AGSYLNGKVVDS
+339 AGSYLNGEVVDS
-351 IGGGICQV
+351 MGGGICQV

>member
-1 MLQCYL
+1 MKKWKGSLLLAICL
-7 SDVIRQFADKGAEHE
+7 LAMASSMTVCAAGETILKGVSIDKLDV
-22 FQKEKDTENYIVDH
+22 
-36 HPYSGAGDDCSYIA
+36 
-50 VVFISGIERNFKMNR
+50 
-65 MKTVLMTAA
+65 
-74 MLVCVFACTA
+74 
-84 VAGKT
+84 
-89 VYAAPNDTIQTGIS
+89 
-103 ADGMDLSG
+103 SG
-111 MTQEQAQGVVQSYVN
+111 MTREEALAALESYEKN
-126 ELGQAQVQLQAQDG
+126 LGG
-140 QSVSISLSE
+140 QSIK
-149 LGISWKNPEL
+149 LGIGDNVIEAKLSDLGVTFDNEDL
-159 VSEAVS
+159 VDEAIGV
-165 LGKKGNIVARYKAEK
+165 GHVGNIVKRYKDQK
-180 DLQNKG
+180 DLQHSG
-186 KNYPVVLDF
+186 KTFPLSWQTNEDTVRTYVENNCTKYDKKAQNASLTRENGAFNFVAGTEGLELNVDSAVRTISDYLENSWTSDNTEVLNL
-195 DKEAIRQAVTERC
+195 ETQVTEP
-208 SKFNVEAI
+208 E
-216 DAHLTRV
+216 
-223 DGSFQIED
+223 GS
-231 GQTGYVVDENAS
+231 A
-243 VAAIYDYLTGSWVKG
+243 
-258 ENGNVALVMAVDE
+258 
-271 PKGKT
+271 
-276 EELAKVKDVLGTFTT
+276 EELANIKDLLGSFTT
-291 SYSTSGASRSKN
+291 SFSTSGSNRCKN
-303 VANGCRLINGTTLYP
+303 VSSGASHINGTVLYP
-318 GDTFSTYNTVK
+318 GEEFSAYETVS
-329 PFSTENGYEM
+329 PFTEANGYAM
-339 AGSYLNGKVVDS
+339 AGSYLNGEVVDS
-351 IGGGICQV
+351 MGGGICQV

-467 AVSSKGSSGY
+467 AVSSKGSFGY